1 VLQDLLDLLVG
12 DIKTLE
18 EQTRGTWT
26 DFRRM
31 MSFGGVDPASTS
43 SDFGILKDSRAQYRE
58 MIEKVCRI
66 VRVG

>member
-12 DIKTLE
+12 DIKSLE

-31 MSFGGVDPASTS
+31 MSLGGVEPALSS
-43 SDFGILKDSRAQYRE
+43 SDLGILKDSRAQYRE
-58 MIEKVCRI
+58 MIEKV
-66 VRVG
+66 VSK